1 MGARAAL
8 ADICRAHVAVFRA
21 DTDIRSRVRD
31 KQTAFLSFTARIER
45 AAVAI
50 VAHCRL
56 RNDAGA
62 VFATFVNRADETV
75 VTLRRVRNVRA
86 KSARANVG
94 RAWVAILETLRPV
107 LLLRVR
113 ALAVRANV
121 LRTGVAVVCARA
133 VRCGLVIASRELV
146 APVDRTRIIVIAVN
160 QATTLA
166 ESCSALRRF
175 RADVI
180 VVTADAGEFCVFAAP
195 IGIADVCRTRIAI
208 LTEILVRLAVA
219 IIILAVAGFGRGVHS
234 VADGLAVTACDEFA
248 DARTKLILLLALNAE
263 RVLVDVVGLS
273 VAIIV
278 LAVAGFLRRH
288 LAGAT
293 RETIHG
299 TRMHAGT

>member
-1 MGARAAL
+1 MGACTAL
-8 ADICRAHVAVFRA
+8 ADICRTQIAVFRTDA
-21 DTDIRSRVRD
+21 DVRSRVRD

-62 VFATFVNRADETV
+62 VFATFVDCTDETI
-75 VTLRRVRNVRA
+75 VTLGRVWNMRA
-86 KSARANVG
+86 KSACANVG

-146 APVDRTRIIVIAVN
+146 APIDRTRIIVIAVN

-195 IGIADVCRTRIAI
+195 IGIADVCRTRVAVIA
-208 LTEILVRLAVA
+208 EILVRLAVA
-219 IIILAVAGFGRGVHS
+219 IIILAVAGFGRGIHS
-234 VADGLAVTACDEFA
+234 VADRLSVTARDEFA
-248 DARTKLILLLALNAE
+248 NARTKLILLLTLDAE
-263 RVLVDVVGLS
+263 RVLVDVVGLP

-278 LAVAGFLRRH
+278 LAVADFLRRH

-299 TRMHAGT
+299 TCPHTGA